1 MYARTH
7 ARTHARARAD
17 SASAIVRITRH
28 RRLGKGAYGI
38 VWKAL
43 DKRKDKASSSEKVV
57 ALKKIF
63 DAFQNSTDAQRTY
76 REIVFLQQ
84 FRGHENIVELV
95 EVLKVRRLSSC
106 PFHVAPLFSSH
117 IAEPRP
123 VRSIGVRAR
132 RLTTIVTFIWSSST
146 WRRTCTRRSGP
157 ISSRRSISS
166 TSCTKASRR

>member
-1 MYARTH
+1 MCTHAARTH
-7 ARTHARARAD
+7 ARAD

-106 PFHVAPLFSSH
+106 SSH
-117 IAEPRP
+117 VCIRTH
-123 VRSIGVRAR
+123 VDILRRRSRAR
-132 RLTTIVTFIWSSST
+132 QCSHLT
-146 WRRTCTRRSGP
+146 
-157 ISSRRSISS
+157 
-166 TSCTKASRR
+166 